1 MFKLKNNA
9 TFLHDVPVQWPV
21 DETDGKGGFE
31 EVTLKTR
38 FRVLDA
44 ETLRMHDDLHSEQG
58 QNAFLRAAIV
68 GFPAVVDDDGQPVPD
83 DDALFDRILGLTFC
97 RGPLMR
103 TYQSAMMGARAK
115 N

>member
-1 MFKLKNNA
+1 MFKLKKNA

-21 DETDGKGGFE
+21 DDGFE
-31 EVTLKTR
+31 EVILKTR

-44 ETLRMHDDLHSEQG
+44 DTLRLHEDMMTEQG
-58 QNAFLRAAIV
+58 QNAFLRAAVV

-83 DDALFDRILGLTFC
+83 NDALFERILGLTFC
-97 RGPLMR
+97 RLPLLK
-103 TYQSAMMGARAK
+103 TYQVAMNGARVK

>member
-1 MFKLKNNA
+1 MFKLKKNA

-21 DETDGKGGFE
+21 DAIDGQGGFE

-44 ETLRMHDDLHSEQG
+44 DTLRLHDNLMTEEG

-68 GFPAVVDDDGQPVPD
+68 GFPSVIDDDGNQLAD
-83 DDALFDRILGLTFC
+83 DEALFERILGLTFC
-97 RGPLMR
+97 RAPLLN
-103 TYQSAMMGARAK
+103 TYQAAMMGARAK

>member
-1 MFKLKNNA
+1 MFKLKKNA

-21 DETDGKGGFE
+21 DDGFE
-31 EVTLKTR
+31 EVMLKTR

-44 ETLRMHDDLHSEQG
+44 DTLRLHDDLMTEAG

-83 DDALFDRILGLTFC
+83 DDALFERILGLTFC
-97 RGPLMR
+97 RAPLLR
-103 TYQSAMMGARAK
+103 TYQTAMTGARAK

>member
-1 MFKLKNNA
+1 MFKLKKNA

-21 DETDGKGGFE
+21 DDGFE

-44 ETLRMHDDLHSEQG
+44 DTLRLHDDLTTEQG

-68 GFPAVVDDDGQPVPD
+68 GFPAVVDDDGQLVPD
-83 DDALFDRILGLTFC
+83 DEALFERILGLTFC
-97 RGPLMR
+97 RAPLLR
-103 TYQSAMMGARAK
+103 TYQTAMMGARAK

>member
-1 MFKLKNNA
+1 MFKLKKNA

-21 DETDGKGGFE
+21 DEGFE

-44 ETLRMHDDLHSEQG
+44 TTIGLHNLSSDEG
-58 QNAFLRAAIV
+58 QIAFLRAAIA
-68 GFPAVVDDDGQPVPD
+68 GFPAVIDDQGQPLPD
-83 DDALFDRILGLTFC
+83 DDALFDQVVGLTFT
-97 RGPLMR
+97 R
-103 TYQSAMMGARAK
+103 TALIGSYQTAMIGARAK

>member
-1 MFKLKNNA
+1 MFKLKKNA
-9 TFLHDVPVQWPV
+9 TFLHDVPVQWPI

-44 ETLRMHDDLHSEQG
+44 ETLRMHDDLMSEQG

-68 GFPAVVDDDGQPVPD
+68 GFPAVVDDDGQLMPD

-97 RGPLMR
+97 RVPLLR
-103 TYQSAMMGARAK
+103 TYQTAMTGARAK